1 MKKLIFIMLAT
12 LGVGVGCGASVKP
25 IDLHDPNIPLDARRF
40 IADAQDAVSI
50 SRARLDDAEENYENT
65 VRWRSELTTR
75 EMWPAGSENVVAKLD
90 EFTDARVK
98 MAELLRLRAEV
109 ELDLAEAKYTQ
120 ATAETAMRN
129 DIAVYD
135 LEPIRAQ
142 SETTRNRLENVA
154 VRIEEH
160 RVVLDKITQ
169 EWWRVYGD
177 FSQKNEVPAF
187 YMSPEIMREAQA
199 RAAANQK
206 AIEAKKAEQPAEAA
220 EVQDGQIKLGL

>member
-12 LGVGVGCGASVKP
+12 LGLGVGCGASVKP

-90 EFTDARVK
+90 EFTEARVK

-169 EWWRVYGD
+169 DWWRVYGD

>member
-1 MKKLIFIMLAT
+1 
-12 LGVGVGCGASVKP
+12 
-25 IDLHDPNIPLDARRF
+25 
-40 IADAQDAVSI
+40 
-50 SRARLDDAEENYENT
+50 
-65 VRWRSELTTR
+65 
-75 EMWPAGSENVVAKLD
+75 
-90 EFTDARVK
+90 
-98 MAELLRLRAEV
+98 
-109 ELDLAEAKYTQ
+109 
-120 ATAETAMRN
+120 
-129 DIAVYD
+129 
-135 LEPIRAQ
+135 
-142 SETTRNRLENVA
+142 VA

>member
-12 LGVGVGCGASVKP
+12 LGLGVGCGASVKP

-90 EFTDARVK
+90 EFTEARVK

-135 LEPIRAQ
+135 LEPIRAL

-160 RVVLDKITQ
+160 RVALDKITQ

>member
-12 LGVGVGCGASVKP
+12 LGLGVGCGASVKP

-135 LEPIRAQ
+135 LEPIRAL

>member
-90 EFTDARVK
+90 EFTEARVK

-169 EWWRVYGD
+169 DWWRVYGD

>member
-12 LGVGVGCGASVKP
+12 LGLGVGCGASVKP

-169 EWWRVYGD
+169 DWWRVYGD

>member
-12 LGVGVGCGASVKP
+12 LGLGVGCGASVKP

>member
-12 LGVGVGCGASVKP
+12 LGLGVGCGASVKP

-135 LEPIRAQ
+135 LEPIRAL

-220 EVQDGQIKLGL
+220 DVQDGQIKLGL

>member
-177 FSQKNEVPAF
+177 FSQKNDVPAF
-187 YMSPEIMREAQA
+187 YMSPEIMRGSGPRCCES
-199 RAAANQK
+199 
-206 AIEAKKAEQPAEAA
+206 ES
-220 EVQDGQIKLGL
+220 D

>member
-12 LGVGVGCGASVKP
+12 LGLGVGCGASVKP

-90 EFTDARVK
+90 EFTEARVK